1 MKVGDKFLVRIDE
14 PNGYSMDGV
23 EDGNVGVV
31 TKVEGGGE
39 YWSTITRADG
49 TQSVDF
55 LIDGRDTSHVVRVG
69 VVFTSGGQEAYQIYV
84 SASKTIAEVKDM
96 LEARFSGIAY
106 LTF

>member
-14 PNGYSMDGV
+14 PKGYSMDGV

-31 TKVEGGGE
+31 TKIDGGE
-39 YWSTITRADG
+39 YWSTITRTDG

-69 VVFTSGGQEAYQIYV
+69 VVFTKRGEEAYKIYV

-96 LEARFSGIAY
+96 LEARFAGIAY